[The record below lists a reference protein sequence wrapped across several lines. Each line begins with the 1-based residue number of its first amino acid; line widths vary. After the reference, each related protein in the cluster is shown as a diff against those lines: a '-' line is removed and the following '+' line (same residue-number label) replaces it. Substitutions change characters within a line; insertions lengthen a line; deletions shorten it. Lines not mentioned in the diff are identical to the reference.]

1 MVLSEKPELTPL
13 ILDSRSERLE
23 IIFYAY
29 FHVGLAAKLQLENV
43 LFIGYIRA

>member
-1 MVLSEKPELTPL
+1 MVLSENPELTPL
-13 ILDSRSERLE
+13 KLDSRSERLQ

-29 FHVGLAAKLQLENV
+29 FHVGLTTKLQLENA